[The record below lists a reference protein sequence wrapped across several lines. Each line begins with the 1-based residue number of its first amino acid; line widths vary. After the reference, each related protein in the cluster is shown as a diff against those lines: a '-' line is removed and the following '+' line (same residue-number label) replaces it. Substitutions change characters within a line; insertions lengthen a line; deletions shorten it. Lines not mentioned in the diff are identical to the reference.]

1 MNLQGRSLPEITIK
15 ALVLGVLLSV
25 VLAAANAYLG
35 LFAGMTVSASIPAA
49 VVSMGVLRLFRRSN
63 ILENNIV
70 QTAASAG
77 ESLAA
82 GVIFTL
88 PALVILGFW
97 DDFGG
102 KNFLWITII
111 AAFGGLLG
119 VLFTIPLRR
128 SLIVEGKL
136 QFPEGIATAEVLEA
150 GQEGGKGVWIIAKA
164 ALASALFKV
173 GAKGIGLWPEVLEGA
188 RGIKRTLLYGGSN
201 LSPALLSV
209 GYIVG
214 INIAILI
221 FLGGAANWYVAIP
234 AIAGQHEWPVYQL
247 DSDIDNPDDWNVFAL
262 EYKTVD
268 RNAPAKEIEEVE
280 KYNADVRDRLG
291 KAVEAKEYSWQ
302 IWSKR
307 TRYIGVGA
315 MLIGGL
321 WTIFKMRRSL
331 VSGIKSGLEA
341 YRAIGQG
348 QSEIER
354 TEKDMSMKWVLM
366 LIVASIVPLFL
377 VYQHYVDDI
386 TVSVPMAVVMLLAGF
401 VFSAVAGYMA
411 GLVGSSNNPIS
422 GVTIATVSVSSLLL
436 LLLMGRGAANG
447 PAAAIIIG
455 SVVCC
460 AAAIAG
466 DNMQDLKAGRL
477 VGATPWKQ
485 QVMQIVGTLS
495 GAIVIAPV
503 LMLLH
508 QAYGFK
514 GQEGAGKDALA
525 AVQANL
531 MASVS
536 RGVFKGDM
544 PWTYAFIGMGVA
556 AAIIALDLILEARK
570 SSFRTPVLA
579 VAIGFYLPLELSVP
593 IFAGGLIH
601 YAIKACHTRRNT
613 PKEQIE
619 ESGRDGLLFAS
630 GLITGE
636 ALMGIVLAVPI
647 ILLKQIDVSLPFIT
661 IDKVIVRAL
670 GLLGITLPFKPFVG
684 AGLGTILLLGVAYW
698 LYRTALGKR
707 RDVRM

>member
-15 ALVLGVLLSV
+15 AVVLGVLLSMI
-25 VLAAANAYLG
+25 LAAANAYLG

-49 VVSMGVLRLFRRSN
+49 VVSMGILRWFRRSN

-88 PALVILGFW
+88 PALVILGDW
-97 DDFGG
+97 EDFGG
-102 KNFLWITII
+102 MNFVWVTII

-136 QFPEGIATAEVLEA
+136 KFPEGIATAEVLET

-164 ALASALFKV
+164 ALVAALFKI

-214 INIAILI
+214 LNIAVLI
-221 FLGGAANWYVAIP
+221 FLGGAANWYAAIP
-234 AIAGQHEWPVYQL
+234 TIASQNEWPTYDL
-247 DSDIDNPDDWNVFAL
+247 LNEDIPDDWDVSALPCRVIDANEAKVWNVFAL
-262 EYKTVD
+262 QCKTA
-268 RNAPAKEIEEVE
+268 APDASEKEAAKAEQHNTDVKE
-280 KYNADVRDRLG
+280 KLG
-291 KAVEAKEYSWQ
+291 KRVDAKEYSWQ

-321 WTIFKMRRSL
+321 WTIFKMRKSI
-331 VSGIKSGLEA
+331 VSGISSGLEA

-348 QSEIER
+348 QGEIER
-354 TEKDMSMKWVLM
+354 TERDMSMKWVLM
-366 LIVASIVPLFL
+366 LIVASIVPLFM
-377 VYQHYVDDI
+377 VYQYFVNEVTI
-386 TVSVPMAVVMLLAGF
+386 SLPMAAVMLVAGF

-422 GVTIATVSVSSLLL
+422 GITIATILVSSLLL
-436 LLLMGRGAANG
+436 VVLMGKGAEGG

-466 DNMQDLKAGRL
+466 DNMQDLKAGRI

-485 QVMQIVGTLS
+485 QIMQIVGTLS

-508 QAYGFK
+508 KAYGFS

-525 AVQANL
+525 SVQANL

-536 RGVFKGDM
+536 QGVFEGNM
-544 PWTYAFIGMGVA
+544 PWKYAYIGMGVA
-556 AAIIALDLILEARK
+556 AAIIILDLFLEAK
-570 SSFRTPVLA
+570 KTLFRTPVLA

-593 IFAGGLIH
+593 IFAGGIIH
-601 YAIKACHTRRNT
+601 WTIKRFHKRRAT
-613 PKEQIE
+613 PTEQVE
-619 ESGRDGLLFAS
+619 KSARNGLLFAS

-636 ALMGIVLAVPI
+636 ALMGIVLAIPI
-647 ILLKQIDVSLPFIT
+647 VILKRYEVVLPYLEH
-661 IDKVIVRAL
+661 VYER
-670 GLLGITLPFKPFVG
+670 TLPYGGV
-684 AGLGTILLLGVAYW
+684 LGTIMLVAVAYW
-698 LYRTALGKR
+698 LYLTAR
-707 RDVRM
+707 RIIL

>member
-1 MNLQGRSLPEITIK
+1 MDLEDRSIPEITLK
-15 ALVLGVLLSV
+15 AFVLGVVLSV

-49 VVSMGVLRLFRRSN
+49 VMSMGILRLWKKSN

-97 DDFGG
+97 KDFGG
-102 KNFLWITII
+102 IRYWWITII

-128 SLIVEGKL
+128 SLIVEGEL
-136 QFPEGIATAEVLEA
+136 QFPEGIATAKVLEA
-150 GQEGGKGVWIIAKA
+150 GEQGGKGVWIIAKA
-164 ALASALFKV
+164 SLVGGLFKV
-173 GAKGIGLWPEVLEGA
+173 CAKGIGLWPEAIEGA
-188 RGIKRTLLYGGSN
+188 RGVGRSLVYGGSN

-214 INIAILI
+214 LNIAILI
-221 FLGGAANWYVAIP
+221 FLGGVANWYIAIP
-234 AIAGQHEWPVYQL
+234 ICAATSQQPAEAGAV
-247 DSDIDNPDDWNVFAL
+247 DWA
-262 EYKTVD
+262 Y
-268 RNAPAKEIEEVE
+268 
-280 KYNADVRDRLG
+280 G
-291 KAVEAKEYSWQ
+291 
-302 IWSKR
+302 IWSTQ

-321 WTIFKMRRSL
+321 WTIFAMRKSL
-331 VSGIKSGLEA
+331 LSGIKSGLKAYQAMGRGEA
-341 YRAIGQG
+341 DIQ
-348 QSEIER
+348 R
-354 TEKDMSMKWVLM
+354 TEKDMSMKWI
-366 LIVASIVPLFL
+366 LILIIASIVPLFL
-377 VYQHYVDDI
+377 VYQKFVGD
-386 TVSVPMAVVMLLAGF
+386 VSISLPMAVIMLIAGF
-401 VFSAVAGYMA
+401 LFSAVAGYMA

-422 GVTIATVSVSSLLL
+422 GITIATIVVSSLLL
-436 LLLMGRGAANG
+436 LVLMGKSAPNG

-485 QVMQIVGTLS
+485 QVMQMVGTLS
-495 GAIVIAPV
+495 GALVMAPV

-508 QAYGFK
+508 EAYNFK
-514 GQEGAGKDALA
+514 GMEGAGPDALA

-536 RGVFKGDM
+536 KGVFQGNM
-544 PWTYAFIGMGVA
+544 PWTFAFIGMAVA
-556 AAIIALDLILEARK
+556 AAIIALDQVLAAKK
-570 SSFRTPVLA
+570 SNFRTPVLA

-593 IFAGGLIH
+593 IFAGGIIH
-601 YAIKACHTRRNT
+601 WAISNVRKKLNT
-613 PKEQIE
+613 PAEKAEQGNR
-619 ESGRDGLLFAS
+619 SGLLFAS

-636 ALMGIVLAVPI
+636 ALMGIILAIPIVILKQYKIDLPI
-647 ILLKQIDVSLPFIT
+647 IKHFSGETMP
-661 IDKVIVRAL
+661 L
-670 GLLGITLPFKPFVG
+670 GDWIG
-684 AGLGTILLLGVAYW
+684 AILLIGVAYW
-698 LYRTALGKR
+698 LYKTALGTKA
-707 RDVRM
+707 DAES

>member
-1 MNLQGRSLPEITIK
+1 MNSERETLAEITIK
-15 ALVLGVLLSV
+15 AVVLGVLLSV
-25 VLAAANAYLG
+25 ILAGANAYLG

-88 PALVILGFW
+88 PALVIMGYW
-97 DDFGG
+97 DGFGG
-102 KNFLWITII
+102 KNFWWITII

-128 SLIVEGKL
+128 SLIVEGQL
-136 QFPEGIATAEVLEA
+136 QFPEGIATAEVLET
-150 GQEGGKGVWIIAKA
+150 GEEGGRGVWTIAKA
-164 ALASALFKV
+164 SLLGGLFKV
-173 GAKGIGLWPEVLEGA
+173 CAKGIGLWPEAIEGA
-188 RGIKRTLLYGGSN
+188 RGIGRTLVYGGSN

-214 INIAILI
+214 LNIAVLI
-221 FLGGAANWYVAIP
+221 FLGGVANWYIAIP
-234 AIAGQHEWPVYQL
+234 LCAAVS
-247 DSDIDNPDDWNVFAL
+247 DSA
-262 EYKTVD
+262 
-268 RNAPAKEIEEVE
+268 
-280 KYNADVRDRLG
+280 ADVG
-291 KAVEAKEYSWQ
+291 AVERAYG
-302 IWSKR
+302 IWSAQ

-321 WTIFKMRRSL
+321 WTIFKMRGSL
-331 VSGIKSGLEA
+331 LSGIRSGLLA
-341 YRAIGQG
+341 YKSVKTESAAIA
-348 QSEIER
+348 R
-354 TEKDMSMKWVLM
+354 TERDIPMKWILA
-366 LIVASIVPLFL
+366 LIVVSVVPLFI
-377 VYQHYVDDI
+377 VYQVFVKD
-386 TVSVPMAVVMLLAGF
+386 VSVSAPMAITMLLTGF
-401 VFSAVAGYMA
+401 LFSAVAGYMA

-422 GVTIATVSVSSLLL
+422 GVTIATVLVSALLL
-436 LLLMGRGAANG
+436 LVLMGSGAANG

-466 DNMQDLKAGRL
+466 DNMQDLKAGYL

-508 QAYGFK
+508 EAYGFK
-514 GQEGAGKDALA
+514 GQPGLPSEQMADALS

-536 RGVFKGDM
+536 LGVFKGEM
-544 PWTYAFIGMGVA
+544 PWTFAFIGMGVA
-556 AAIIALDLILEARK
+556 GAIIALDLVLEARK

-593 IFAGGLIH
+593 IFAGGIIH
-601 YAIKACHTRRNT
+601 WAIKGFHKRWSTS
-613 PKEQIE
+613 PEQIE
-619 ESGRDGLLFAS
+619 GSNRSGLLFAS

-636 ALMGIVLAVPI
+636 ALMGILLAIPI
-647 ILLKQIDVSLPFIT
+647 IILKQYRIDLPIIKHFWGET
-661 IDKVIVRAL
+661 M
-670 GLLGITLPFKPFVG
+670 PFG
-684 AGLGTILLLGVAYW
+684 GWLGTVLLVGVAYW
-698 LYRTALGKR
+698 LYRTAVSS
-707 RDVRM
+707 VRSDEGLQKPKAE

>member
-1 MNLQGRSLPEITIK
+1 MNLQGRSLPEITVK
-15 ALVLGVLLSV
+15 AVILGVVLSM

-49 VVSMGVLRLFRRSN
+49 VVSMGVLRFFKRSN

-97 DDFGG
+97 KGFGG
-102 KNFLWITII
+102 INFLWITVI

-136 QFPEGIATAEVLEA
+136 KFPEGIATAEVLET
-150 GQEGGKGVWIIAKA
+150 GQEGGKGVWTIAKA
-164 ALASALFKV
+164 ALVGGVFKLV
-173 GAKGIGLWPEVLEGA
+173 AKGIGLWPEVLEGA

-214 INIAILI
+214 LNIAVLV
-221 FLGGAANWYVAIP
+221 FLGGAANWYIAIP
-234 AIAGQHEWPVYQL
+234 SITGQHEWPQYRLKSEV
-247 DSDIDNPDDWNVFAL
+247 SDPNAWNAFTL
-262 EYKTVD
+262 EYET
-268 RNAPAKEIEEVE
+268 PAEDATPEEIAKAE
-280 KYNADVRDRLG
+280 KHNTDVKAQLG
-291 KAVEAKEYSWQ
+291 QPVEAKEYAWQ
-302 IWSKR
+302 TWSKR

-331 VSGIKSGLEA
+331 LSGIKSGLKA
-341 YRAIGQG
+341 YRAIGAG
-348 QSEIER
+348 QMVVER
-354 TEKDMSMKWVLM
+354 TEKDMSMKWILVL
-366 LIVASIVPLFL
+366 IIASIVPLFL
-377 VYQHYVDDI
+377 VYQIFVEK
-386 TVSVPMAVVMLLAGF
+386 VSISLPMAVVMLIAGF
-401 VFSAVAGYMA
+401 LFSAVAGYMA

-422 GVTIATVSVSSLLL
+422 GITIATIVVSSLLL
-436 LLLMGRGAANG
+436 LVLMGKNAENG

-466 DNMQDLKAGRL
+466 DNMQDLKAGYI
-477 VGATPWKQ
+477 VKATPWKQ
-485 QVMQIVGTLS
+485 QVMQMVGTLS
-495 GAIVIAPV
+495 GAVVIAPV

-508 QAYGFK
+508 KAYGFK
-514 GQEGAGKDALA
+514 GQADAGPDALS

-536 RGVFKGDM
+536 KGVFKGEM
-544 PWTYAFIGMGVA
+544 PWTFAFIGMGVA
-556 AAIIALDLILEARK
+556 AAIIILDLVLEARK

-601 YAIKACHTRRNT
+601 WIIQSVRKQWNTAREEIERSNRN
-613 PKEQIE
+613 
-619 ESGRDGLLFAS
+619 GLLFAS

-636 ALMGIVLAVPI
+636 ALMGILLAIPIVILKQYEIDLPI
-647 ILLKQIDVSLPFIT
+647 IKHFWGKTMPFGGWLGAVLLI
-661 IDKVIVRAL
+661 
-670 GLLGITLPFKPFVG
+670 
-684 AGLGTILLLGVAYW
+684 GVAYW
-698 LYRTALGKR
+698 LYRTARGK
-707 RDVRM
+707 MIS

>member
-1 MNLQGRSLPEITIK
+1 MALQQPKTLAEITVK
-15 ALVLGVLLSV
+15 AVILGILLSM

-49 VVSMGVLRLFRRSN
+49 VVSMGILRLFRKSN

-97 DDFGG
+97 DDFSGR
-102 KNFLWITII
+102 NFWWITII
-111 AAFGGLLG
+111 AAFGGMLG

-136 QFPEGIATAEVLEA
+136 QFPEGIATAEVLET
-150 GQEGGKGVWIIAKA
+150 GEEGGKGVWIIAKA
-164 ALASALFKV
+164 ALVGGLFKM
-173 GAKGIGLWPEVLEGA
+173 GAKGIGLWPEALEGA
-188 RGIKRTLLYGGSN
+188 TRIRGGLLYGGSN

-214 INIAILI
+214 LNIAVLI
-221 FLGGAANWYVAIP
+221 FLGGAANWYIAIP
-234 AIAGQHEWPVYQL
+234 ICAVL
-247 DSDIDNPDDWNVFAL
+247 SDGSEHVDNVSFA
-262 EYKTVD
+262 
-268 RNAPAKEIEEVE
+268 
-280 KYNADVRDRLG
+280 
-291 KAVEAKEYSWQ
+291 YSL
-302 IWSKR
+302 WSTQ

-315 MLIGGL
+315 MLVGGL
-321 WTIFKMRRSL
+321 WTIVKMRRSL
-331 VSGIKSGLEA
+331 LSGITSGLRA
-341 YRAIGQG
+341 YRTLGGDAAAID
-348 QSEIER
+348 R
-354 TEKDMSMKWVLM
+354 TEKDMPMKYILW
-366 LIVASIVPLFL
+366 LIIGSVVPLFI
-377 VYQHYVDDI
+377 VYQIFVQNVAI
-386 TVSVPMAVVMLLAGF
+386 TLPMAVVMLLAGF

-422 GVTIATVSVSSLLL
+422 GITIATVVLSSLMLL
-436 LLLMGRGAANG
+436 VLMGKDAPNG

-466 DNMQDLKAGRL
+466 DNMQDLKAGRI

-485 QVMQIVGTLS
+485 QVMQMIGTLS

-508 QAYGFK
+508 KAYGFK
-514 GQEGAGKDALA
+514 GQEGAGPDALA

-536 RGVFKGDM
+536 RGVFRGEM
-544 PWTYAFIGMGVA
+544 PWNFAFIGMGVA
-556 AAIIALDLILEARK
+556 AAIIAMDLVLEARK
-570 SSFRTPVLA
+570 SRFRTPVLA

-593 IFAGGLIH
+593 IFFGGLIH
-601 YAIKACHTRRNT
+601 WAVNAFRKAAGRTG
-613 PKEQIE
+613 EQIE
-619 ESGRDGLLFAS
+619 GSSRSGLLFAS

-636 ALMGIVLAVPI
+636 ALMGILLAIPI
-647 ILLKQIDVSLPFIT
+647 VILTQYDVDLPYLTFGGYPAG
-661 IDKVIVRAL
+661 K
-670 GLLGITLPFKPFVG
+670 LLGTV
-684 AGLGTILLLGVAYW
+684 LLIGVALW
-698 LYRTALGKR
+698 LFKVALEKQKE
-707 RDVRM
+707 

>member
-1 MNLQGRSLPEITIK
+1 MNLEERSLPEITVK
-15 ALVLGVLLSV
+15 AFVLGVVLSV
-25 VLAAANAYLG
+25 VLAGANAYLG

-88 PALVILGFW
+88 PALVIMGYW
-97 DDFGG
+97 DGFGG
-102 KNFLWITII
+102 KNFWWITII

-128 SLIVEGKL
+128 SLIVEGDLK
-136 QFPEGIATAEVLEA
+136 FPEGIATAEVLET
-150 GQEGGKGVWIIAKA
+150 GQEGGRGVWTIAKA
-164 ALASALFKV
+164 SLVGGLFKV
-173 GAKGIGLWPEVLEGA
+173 CAKGIGLWPEAIEGA
-188 RGIKRTLLYGGSN
+188 RGIGRTIVYGGSN

-214 INIAILI
+214 LNIAVLI
-221 FLGGAANWYVAIP
+221 FLGGAANWYIAIP
-234 AIAGQHEWPVYQL
+234 ICAAVS
-247 DSDIDNPDDWNVFAL
+247 DSTADVGA
-262 EYKTVD
+262 VD
-268 RNAPAKEIEEVE
+268 RA
-280 KYNADVRDRLG
+280 YG
-291 KAVEAKEYSWQ
+291 
-302 IWSKR
+302 IWSAQ

-321 WTIFKMRRSL
+321 WTIFKMRGSL
-331 VSGIKSGLEA
+331 VSGIRSGLKA
-341 YRAIGQG
+341 YRAIGQD
-348 QSEIER
+348 QAQIER
-354 TEKDMSMKWVLM
+354 TEKDIPMKWVLM
-366 LIVASIVPLFL
+366 LIIGSIVPLFL
-377 VYQHYVDDI
+377 VYQVFVAN
-386 TVSVPMAVVMLLAGF
+386 VSVSLPMAVVMLIAGF
-401 VFSAVAGYMA
+401 LFSAVAGYMA

-422 GVTIATVSVSSLLL
+422 GITIATIVVSSLLL
-436 LLLMGRGAANG
+436 LVLMGKGAEKG
-447 PAAAIIIG
+447 PAAAVIIG

-495 GAIVIAPV
+495 GAVVIAPV

-508 QAYGFK
+508 EAYGFK
-514 GQEGAGKDALA
+514 GQPNLPSEQMADALS

-536 RGVFKGDM
+536 QGVFKGEM
-544 PWTYAFIGMGVA
+544 PWTFAFIGMGVA
-556 AAIIALDLILEARK
+556 AAIIILDLVLEAKK

-593 IFAGGLIH
+593 IFAGGIIH
-601 YAIKACHTRRNT
+601 WAIQSFHKRWNT
-613 PKEQIE
+613 GPEQIE
-619 ESGRDGLLFAS
+619 RSGRGGLLFAS

-636 ALMGIVLAVPI
+636 ALCGILLAIPI
-647 ILLKQIDVSLPFIT
+647 IILKQYKIDLPIIKHFWGKT
-661 IDKVIVRAL
+661 MPFGGWL
-670 GLLGITLPFKPFVG
+670 GVVLLV
-684 AGLGTILLLGVAYW
+684 GVAYW
-698 LYRTALGKR
+698 LYRTARGKAN
-707 RDVRM
+707 

>member
-1 MNLQGRSLPEITIK
+1 MDLQNPSLPEITIK
-15 ALVLGVLLSV
+15 AFVLGVLLSMI
-25 VLAAANAYLG
+25 LAAANAYLG

-88 PALVILGFW
+88 PALVIIGYW
-97 DDFGG
+97 DGFGG
-102 KNFLWITII
+102 KNFWWITII
-111 AAFGGLLG
+111 AGFGGLLG

-150 GQEGGKGVWIIAKA
+150 GQEGGSGVQTIAKA
-164 ALASALFKV
+164 SIVGGLFKLC
-173 GAKGIGLWPEVLEGA
+173 AKGIGLWPEAIEGA
-188 RGIKRTLLYGGSN
+188 RGLGRTILYGGSN

-214 INIAILI
+214 LNIAILI
-221 FLGGAANWYVAIP
+221 FLGGAANWYIAIP
-234 AIAGQHEWPVYQL
+234 ICAAISGGAQEGGV
-247 DSDIDNPDDWNVFAL
+247 
-262 EYKTVD
+262 VD
-268 RNAPAKEIEEVE
+268 QAYE
-280 KYNADVRDRLG
+280 
-291 KAVEAKEYSWQ
+291 
-302 IWSKR
+302 IWSTQ

-315 MLIGGL
+315 MLVGGL
-321 WTIFKMRRSL
+321 WTIFKMRGSL
-331 VSGIKSGLEA
+331 LSGIKSGLKA
-341 YRAIGQG
+341 YRALSHEQIQ
-348 QSEIER
+348 IER
-354 TEKDMSMKWVLM
+354 TEKDMPMKWVLV
-366 LIVASIVPLFL
+366 LIIASIVPLFL
-377 VYQHYVDDI
+377 VYQLFVAK
-386 TVSVPMAVVMLLAGF
+386 VSISLPMAVVMLIAGF
-401 VFSAVAGYMA
+401 LFSAVAGYMA

-422 GVTIATVSVSSLLL
+422 GITIATIVVSSLLL
-436 LLLMGRGAANG
+436 VVLMGRGAENG

-485 QVMQIVGTLS
+485 QVMQMVGTLS

-508 QAYGFK
+508 QAYGFS
-514 GQEGAGKDALA
+514 GQEGAGSDALS

-544 PWTYAFIGMGVA
+544 PWSFAFIGMAVA
-556 AAIIALDLILEARK
+556 AAIIAMDLFLESRK
-570 SSFRTPVLA
+570 SSFRMPVLA
-579 VAIGFYLPLELSVP
+579 VAIGIYLPLELAVP
-593 IFAGGLIH
+593 IFAGGIIH
-601 YAIKACHTRRNT
+601 RIIHGIHKRNKSTR
-613 PKEQIE
+613 EQIE
-619 ESGRDGLLFAS
+619 QSNRNGLLFAS

-636 ALMGIVLAVPI
+636 ALMGILLAIPI
-647 ILLKQIDVSLPFIT
+647 VILKQIDIDLPIISYIWGRTMPFGGW
-661 IDKVIVRAL
+661 L
-670 GLLGITLPFKPFVG
+670 GV
-684 AGLGTILLLGVAYW
+684 ILLIGVAYW
-698 LYRTALGKR
+698 LLRTVVGTTE
-707 RDVRM
+707 